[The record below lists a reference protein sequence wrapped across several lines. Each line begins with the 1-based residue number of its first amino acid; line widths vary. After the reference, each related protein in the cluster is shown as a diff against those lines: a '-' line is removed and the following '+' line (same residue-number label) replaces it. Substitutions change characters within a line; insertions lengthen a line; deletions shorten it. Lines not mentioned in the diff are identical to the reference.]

1 MQILRGQRALGP
13 QELASCQASLPTTF
27 PKISEVQEWGAVVGM
42 SRELEANC
50 IFLAMSGHF

>member
-1 MQILRGQRALGP
+1 MGP